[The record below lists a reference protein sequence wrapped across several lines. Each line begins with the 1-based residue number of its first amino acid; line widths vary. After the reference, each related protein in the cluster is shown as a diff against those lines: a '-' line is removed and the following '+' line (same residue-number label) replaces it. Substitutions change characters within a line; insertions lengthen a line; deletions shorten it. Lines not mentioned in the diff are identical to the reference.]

1 VERDSKRCLFLDRF
15 VLVCS
20 QSMGAWVS
28 EILEPDFA
36 LGKERVRGCVLDQGP
51 IYTPDCIGLSELR
64 NDCERISG
72 PTWTCASATNHLGL
86 GGLVGGA
93 AARGLSGPGPGG
105 FGRGPRRVQRRDRAH

>member
-1 VERDSKRCLFLDRF
+1 
-15 VLVCS
+15 
-20 QSMGAWVS
+20 MGAWVS

-72 PTWTCASATNHLGL
+72 PTWTCASATNHRRLGRP
-86 GGLVGGA
+86 VRVA
-93 AARGLSGPGPGG
+93 AARRLSGPGPRGLE
-105 FGRGPRRVQRRDRAH
+105 RGPRRVQRRDRAH